1 MPSSTMM
8 LIARAATVAL
18 TVAAGFLCGWH
29 GHSVATGITVASA
42 TGAAAIAAIA
52 GDNGRSCRSL
62 PWPGRRHR

>member
-1 MPSSTMM
+1 MPSPTRT
-8 LIARAATVAL
+8 LIIRVATVAL

-29 GHSVATGITVASA
+29 GHSVTTGITVASA

-62 PWPGRRHR
+62 PWPERRHR